1 MKKKFVFITGP
12 SESGKSGAAEYMEK
26 SFDDIRHLKMR
37 DVIRIANS
45 KADDNS
51 EQFWREYIDTAEQMS
66 EGKSIIIMDTLRK
79 PESALI
85 LSGLLN
91 ERMRIL
97 YIEASLKNRV
107 IREYIK
113 LKKEGKEFSVED
125 VMQRT
130 KDKDIEKEKCGL
142 KGIRNL
148 IKGQDGKLQ
157 LEGTGELFS
166 YIINNDGT
174 IDELYEKLNQFVF
187 ELQKENK
194 KEVER

>member
-26 SFDDIRHLKMR
+26 NFDDIRHLKMR

-45 KADDNS
+45 KADDNT

-85 LSGLLN
+85 LS
-91 ERMRIL
+91 
-97 YIEASLKNRV
+97 EASLKNRV

-113 LKKEGKEFSVED
+113 LKKEGKKFSVED

-166 YIINNDGT
+166 HIINNDGT

-194 KEVER
+194 KEIER

>member
-1 MKKKFVFITGP
+1 
-12 SESGKSGAAEYMEK
+12 
-26 SFDDIRHLKMR
+26 MR

-45 KADDNS
+45 KVDDNT

-85 LSGLLN
+85 LSELLN
-91 ERMRIL
+91 EKMRIL

-113 LKKEGKEFSVED
+113 LKKEGKEPSVED
-125 VMQRT
+125 VMRRT
-130 KDKDIEKEKCGL
+130 QDKDFEKEKCGL

-148 IKGQDGKLQ
+148 IKGQDGKLK
-157 LEGTGELFS
+157 LEGTGELFAH
-166 YIINNDGT
+166 IINNDGT
-174 IDELYEKLNQFVF
+174 IDELHEKLNQFVL

-194 KEVER
+194 KEIER